1 MSYQIEKDI
10 PLPKRTGRPKKYPIN
25 IEELQVG
32 EMIKV
37 PMAEDNYYEDAL
49 LIRNFVSA
57 YKNKS
62 KRKFATRRITE
73 DEYDVNGIGIWR
85 LE

>member
-37 PMAEDNYYEDAL
+37 PMAEDNRLPL
-49 LIRNFVSA
+49 L
-57 YKNKS
+57 YCP
-62 KRKFATRRITE
+62 
-73 DEYDVNGIGIWR
+73 YDSNP
-85 LE
+85 

>member
-1 MSYQIEKDI
+1 
-10 PLPKRTGRPKKYPIN
+10 
-25 IEELQVG
+25 
-32 EMIKV
+32 
-37 PMAEDNYYEDAL
+37 MAEDNYYEDAL

-73 DEYDVNGIGIWR
+73 DEYGVDGIGIWR